1 MRTLPPGTIGSRPA
15 EAFHGSRCG
24 SPEEAHSVSTPSPPF
39 LPITAAGSAQRPP
52 SQASLPPPPPSTSRK
67 SSPLVSAMPR
77 AIFQLPPGR
86 WGHGSWARAGARLNT
101 WEAREEKWKEK
112 GRRERKKE
120 EAKEGGR
127 REAGGRQET
136 VEGGGRD
143 EKVGREGQ
151 EESREGWRKR
161 DGKGRNRE
169 GRGGAVS
176 TLPTLQGPLGAGG

>member
-1 MRTLPPGTIGSRPA
+1 MAPQKRPTASPLLPLLS
-15 EAFHGSRCG
+15 SL
-24 SPEEAHSVSTPSPPF
+24 SLQPEVPSVPQVRHPSPLFPH
-39 LPITAAGSAQRPP
+39 L
-52 SQASLPPPPPSTSRK
+52 RK
-67 SSPLVSAMPR
+67 SSPLVSATPR

-127 REAGGRQET
+127 REAGGREET

-176 TLPTLQGPLGAGG
+176 TLPTLRGPLGAGG